1 MLVLLGLSTIAGSI
15 LVHFFFTFLKVNY
28 PLELEILLY
37 IRTFFN
43 LAMSYYFAHQ
53 KLEFHYKKSV
63 ICTLIYISLNITMGL
78 VGVMNFP
85 DFMAEAKIIGSN
97 VGTIVVGIGV
107 VIFYLKSSHKNL
119 VQTSYWKYA
128 LSFGL
133 PMMIQLVGFKI
144 LSQSDKL
151 MISFLCGDYFAGLY
165 SVPFAIGSIMQT
177 LWNCVGQG
185 FQPWMFTKLS
195 TNNIQDIKKI
205 TSILFLFVG
214 LVTVSISATAPL
226 IMQIMASNKYYDG
239 VYVLMPIVVG
249 FYFSFFNMLIIT
261 LATFYKKLKYIPII
275 TILGTSFNMIF
286 NYYGILWFGYIAAAY
301 VTIVCNIIFI
311 IMDYFF
317 IYKKMYIDVFPF
329 KKIILGGCNVFI
341 LSGLMVT
348 LYDYPIYRYSALF
361 LIIILSLFYEIKN
374 KAFRLNFM
382 RKNI

>member
-1 MLVLLGLSTIAGSI
+1 MSNNYELNINAVRAAFWMFVCTFITSTFSFLTTPIFTRLMPPDSYGIVSAYNAWQDIIGIVISLSLVTSINKAFFDFKQDIYRYISSMLVLLGLSTIAGSI

-226 IMQIMASNKYYDG
+226 IMQIMAS
-239 VYVLMPIVVG
+239 VL
-249 FYFSFFNMLIIT
+249 T
-261 LATFYKKLKYIPII
+261 
-275 TILGTSFNMIF
+275 
-286 NYYGILWFGYIAAAY
+286 
-301 VTIVCNIIFI
+301 
-311 IMDYFF
+311 
-317 IYKKMYIDVFPF
+317 
-329 KKIILGGCNVFI
+329 
-341 LSGLMVT
+341 
-348 LYDYPIYRYSALF
+348 
-361 LIIILSLFYEIKN
+361 
-374 KAFRLNFM
+374 
-382 RKNI
+382 